1 MAHESS
7 ITSFTDSVTRKT
19 SHTSLAFET
28 VMSNLYASIG
38 KPTDLK
44 WLAIAA
50 NITSYDKT
58 NKEKFI
64 EGVEAAV
71 GPQGFMIF
79 GEFNHG
85 SWLPLFNINSNPQ
98 LGLKR
103 IILGNPL
110 IALTMLSQSSKSLD
124 AGLLVPV
131 EILVRQLSGEE
142 GTEITWQV
150 PSTLIGA
157 IDIGNTGLLT
167 AAQALDGKLEELI
180 AFIGS
185 GV

>member
-1 MAHESS
+1 MAHKSS
-7 ITSFTDSVTRKT
+7 TTSFTYSVTQKT

-38 KPTDLK
+38 KPTDSKLP
-44 WLAIAA
+44 AIAA
-50 NITSYDKT
+50 NITSYDEI

-64 EGVEAAV
+64 EGVNAAV

-85 SWLPLFNINSNPQ
+85 SWLPIFNVNSNPQ
-98 LGLKR
+98 LGLTR

-110 IALTMLSQSSKSLD
+110 IAITMLSQS
-124 AGLLVPV
+124 
-131 EILVRQLSGEE
+131 R
-142 GTEITWQV
+142 TEIMWQV
-150 PSTLIGA
+150 PSTLISA
-157 IDIGNTGLLT
+157 MDRGNNELLT
-167 AAQALDGKLEELI
+167 AAQSLDGKLAELI
-180 AFIGS
+180 DLIGG

>member
-7 ITSFTDSVTRKT
+7 TTSFTYSVTRKT

-28 VMSNLYASIG
+28 VISNLYASIG
-38 KPTDLK
+38 KPTDSK
-44 WLAIAA
+44 WPAIAA
-50 NITSYDKT
+50 SMTSHEEN

-64 EGVEAAV
+64 EGVEAAA

-79 GEFNHG
+79 GEFDHG
-85 SWLPLFNINSNPQ
+85 SWLPLFNINFNPQ

-103 IILGNPL
+103 IIIGNPL
-110 IALTMLSQSSKSLD
+110 IAITMLSQSSKSLD
-124 AGLLVPV
+124 AGLFVPV

-150 PSTLIGA
+150 PSTLIA
-157 IDIGNTGLLT
+157 ATDRGNNGLLT
-167 AAQALDGKLEELI
+167 AAKVLDGKLEELI

-185 GV
+185 NV

>member
-1 MAHESS
+1 MAHKSS
-7 ITSFTDSVTRKT
+7 TTAFTYSVTRQT
-19 SHTSLAFET
+19 SHTPLAFET

-44 WLAIAA
+44 SPAIVA
-50 NITSYDKT
+50 NIVSYDEK
-58 NKEKFI
+58 NKEEFI

-79 GEFNHG
+79 GEINHG

-110 IALTMLSQSSKSLD
+110 IAITMLSQSSKSLD
-124 AGLLVPV
+124 AGLFVPV

-150 PSTLIGA
+150 PSTLIA
-157 IDIGNTGLLT
+157 ATDRGNNELLT
-167 AAQALDGKLEELI
+167 AAQVLDGKLEELI